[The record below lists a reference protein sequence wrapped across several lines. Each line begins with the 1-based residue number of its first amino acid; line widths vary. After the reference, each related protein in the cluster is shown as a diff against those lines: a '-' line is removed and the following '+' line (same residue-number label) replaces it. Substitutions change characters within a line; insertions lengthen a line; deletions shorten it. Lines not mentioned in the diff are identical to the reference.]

1 MCSGDFKFPP
11 FHISNFCNQ
20 RPNEIPNWFN
30 FHRRFNPQDVFLQPP
45 DLFLGHFGSSSGPAG
60 SINLPL
66 SYFYQHIHQ
75 NLPNSSLLSAQT
87 NNQFSFNN
95 TNQPV
100 QFFNQPVQL
109 DPSSLQQN
117 PELMICHRAGAVGRK
132 MRIVMRQSLVFLG
145 KEPLYPGT
153 VVTNIIQS
161 FAISDQPSTEQRIAK
176 IREQLDFFALMS

>member
-87 NNQFSFNN
+87 NNQFSFNS

-100 QFFNQPVQL
+100 QFFT
-109 DPSSLQQN
+109 SSNRPFFSLT
-117 PELMICHRAGAVGRK
+117 ELMICHQAAAVERK
-132 MRIVMRQSLVFLG
+132 MRIS
-145 KEPLYPGT
+145 
-153 VVTNIIQS
+153 TNQH
-161 FAISDQPSTEQRIAK
+161 
-176 IREQLDFFALMS
+176 